1 MSNLRHGYVT
11 ENWRRLILKISNL
24 SLVIIVLLCA
34 LTFVGVGS
42 ALVHS
47 GNTVTGGGQLVNPL
61 GKEVWKTFN
70 AHIDKDGNV
79 NGQFQNQGGNS
90 GTWHADV
97 TDLTVVDNTAII
109 EYHVTFAPDNPS
121 ILGQTQC
128 VIVIDNGEG
137 KNAVP
142 DQISQSYLA
151 DESGCDDPPSRP
163 MMDLIDGNI
172 QVH

>member
-1 MSNLRHGYVT
+1 MTVILGTCVHDTSRTIERPYPIVT
-11 ENWRRLILKISNL
+11 NNFTTNL
-24 SLVIIVLLCA
+24 SKNEGELC
-34 LTFVGVGS
+34 LT
-42 ALVHS
+42 
-47 GNTVTGGGQLVNPL
+47 GGQLVNPL

-70 AHIDKDGNV
+70 AHIDKDGNI